1 MAATSTVA
9 AEDDVDD
16 VDEFDDDDDDDG
28 EYEEDEEDE
37 EDGEYEYDYDNDEDA
52 AAALAAGDEEVWRKR
67 PAFVTRGAAGERA
80 RLVLELRSLADAGLV
95 GFPNAG
101 KSTLLGALSKARAMR
116 DAVSSCRVRWN
127 NTMQRDDVMQ
137 CSARCCPRPRRRS
150 RATRSRRRSRAS
162 GSCATRTRSASRS
175 PTCRA

>member
-16 VDEFDDDDDDDG
+16 VDEFDDDDDG

-116 DAVSSCRVRWN
+116 RGV
-127 NTMQRDDVMQ
+127 TMCDGIQ
-137 CSARCCPRPRRRS
+137 CNV
-150 RATRSRRRSRAS
+150 T
-162 GSCATRTRSASRS
+162 
-175 PTCRA
+175 